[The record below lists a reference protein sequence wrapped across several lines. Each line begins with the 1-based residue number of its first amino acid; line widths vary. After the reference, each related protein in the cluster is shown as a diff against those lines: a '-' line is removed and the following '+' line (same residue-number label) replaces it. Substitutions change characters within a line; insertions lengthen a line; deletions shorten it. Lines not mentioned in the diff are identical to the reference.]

1 MSHHHHTQPE
11 SNGAHAPQVAVR
23 DGNRLL
29 CPCCGEVLL
38 VLAEEVSEERAKE
51 PVEPEQTPR
60 YGPIPHG
67 IYSPWD
73 AIAARQDAAKQ
84 AAWAAFHAS
93 QNAKQEAEYAQFLA
107 SDDPK
112 FCADYLSMPID
123 PAVAAYEFPAEDPPP
138 LPSLKKPNPVGPP
151 KEDGG
156 AGAGR
161 KRKQHWPDV
170 PLHQPLTYQEK
181 RYLAWT
187 YYHLKRQALELQ
199 EKILAKQAKIDGL
212 RQKLGGEFDV
222 PEYEAYLPD
231 ETLPKV
237 SPHVEVVEFDLLAW
251 MERVEDVERGPP
263 TLNQRRVR
271 AVTQSGTYRTKCGLD
286 CDGQV

>member
-11 SNGAHAPQVAVR
+11 SNGAQAPQVAVR

-38 VLAEEVSEERAKE
+38 VLAEEVPEERAEE
-51 PVEPEQTPR
+51 PAESEQTPR

-123 PAVAAYEFPAEDPPP
+123 PAVAAYEFPTEDPPP
-138 LPSLKKPNPVGPP
+138 LPSPKKPNQAGPRQ
-151 KEDGG
+151 

-161 KRKQHWPDV
+161 KRNQRGSDV

-187 YYHLKRQALELQ
+187 YYHLKLQALELQ
-199 EKILAKQAKIDGL
+199 EKILAKQAKIDCL
-212 RQKLGGEFDV
+212 RQDLGGEFDV

-231 ETLPKV
+231 EALPV
-237 SPHVEVVEFDLLAW
+237 VFPHVEVVEFDLLDW
-251 MERVEDVERGPP
+251 MNRSRADERGVDKHDAHERGPP
-263 TLNQRRVR
+263 TKSCPLSLAGR
-271 AVTQSGTYRTKCGLD
+271 GL
-286 CDGQV
+286 G